1 MKVKVEQAIAM
12 ARNNESL
19 EGLVIEDLQDTQVR
33 AVDALALA
41 EHGVLLPEQNIYYN
55 DEDIAYDP
63 DFDEVE
69 WSKEPL
75 KMTWEEKMQL
85 AAQIEKNAGSEEEI
99 SVVVKIADREVRQ
112 WMNEHGDKMGQI
124 LGNFIVDIYKANQI
138 IKG

>member
-69 WSKEPL
+69 WSKEPI
-75 KMTWEEKMQL
+75 KMTWEEKIQL
-85 AAQIEKNAGSEEEI
+85 AAQIEKNATSDEEI

-112 WMNEHGDKMGQI
+112 WMNENGDKMGQI
-124 LGNFIVDIYKANQI
+124 LGNFIVDIYKAN
-138 IKG
+138 

>member
-69 WSKEPL
+69 WSKAPL
-75 KMTWEEKMQL
+75 KMTWEEKIQL

-112 WMNEHGDKMGQI
+112 WMNDHGDKMGQI